1 MLKDN
6 VNVFEEGLNEDEIKI
21 LEEARKKLVL
31 KTIVDYYQF

>member
-21 LEEARKKLVL
+21 LEEARKKLV
-31 KTIVDYYQF
+31 F